1 MAFTVDYD
9 GIGQNTSV
17 TFKHTVLTKDVHEGR
32 PVKMLSNDTVG
43 LAADGDPVIGFI
55 RSIEKDACT
64 VALNGFFEVS
74 YTGTAPTLGFSR
86 LACDASGG
94 VKVGA
99 STDRFHLVVRVDTAA
114 SKVTF
119 FMK

>member
-1 MAFTVDYD
+1 MAFTIDYD
-9 GIGQNTSV
+9 GIGQNTTA
-17 TFKHTVLTKDVHEGR
+17 TFKHTTLTKDVHEGR
-32 PVKMLSNDTVG
+32 PVKLTANDTVG
-43 LAADGDPVIGFI
+43 LAADGDPVMGFI
-55 RSIEKDACT
+55 KSIEKDACT
-64 VALNGFFEVS
+64 VALNGMFEVP
-74 YTGTAPTLGFSR
+74 YTGTAPALGFSR

-94 VKVGA
+94 VKVGL